1 MIWTSTTAV
10 VTTQV
15 VPPIRL
21 ISQRPDL
28 GSLIAELGL
37 LRGVLRHIED
47 WREYPPHG
55 PLAISRAPHHSVE
68 ASPVDSPSI

>member
-15 VPPIRL
+15 VPSIRL
-21 ISQRPDL
+21 ISQRPHL
-28 GSLIAELGL
+28 GTLVAELGL
-37 LRGVLRHIED
+37 LRGVLRRIED

-55 PLAISRAPHHSVE
+55 PVAISTATHRTVE
-68 ASPVDSPSI
+68 ASPVDSSSI